1 MNNLYH
7 ILIIW
12 NIIVFAIYGID
23 KRKSI
28 KGKWRIKEATLII
41 LAFIMGGLGALLG
54 MSVFHHK
61 TKKLKF
67 KILVPLA
74 LVLNV
79 LVVIGGYYLR

>member
-1 MNNLYH
+1 MNNLYN